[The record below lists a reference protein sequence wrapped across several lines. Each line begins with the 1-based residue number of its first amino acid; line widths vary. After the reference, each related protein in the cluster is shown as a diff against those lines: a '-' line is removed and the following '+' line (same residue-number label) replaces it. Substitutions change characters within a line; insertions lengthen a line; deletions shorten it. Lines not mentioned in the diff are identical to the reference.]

1 MAESDLVEASLP
13 APDNVKSAQSTM
25 DVAVLLLTVFVVGL
39 CTIVYELLIGSVSSY
54 FLGDSIKQFSI
65 TIGVSM
71 AAMGVG
77 TLVSRYITTQLMR
90 WFVFVEFTLGIIGG
104 LSVPLLFVAYA
115 HTDIYQPIMM
125 VIIAVIGILI
135 GLEIPLLTRIM
146 EGKFS
151 LRSNISNVL
160 SLDYFGAIVATLLF
174 PFFMLPYF
182 GIFNSSAIT
191 GCINLAVGCFNLW
204 YFRAHL
210 GLTNFRG
217 LKLIGGLAIS
227 LMVGILV
234 FSQGLMNVW
243 ESGLYEDR
251 VIHSE
256 TTPYQRIVVTKERDD
271 LRLYLNGNLQFSSID
286 EYRYH
291 EPLAHVPM
299 AVFPR
304 AEKVLILGGGEGL
317 LARELLKHK
326 GIREIIIVDLDPAI
340 SALAREHNL
349 VRKVNGDS
357 LNDPRVTVLHE
368 DAYNY
373 LKDNP
378 DYHDLIIADLPDP
391 NNTNLARLYSRE
403 FYKLVRKRLSRMGV
417 FVTQATSP
425 FFARDAFW
433 SIHNSVAAAGFHAT
447 YPFHA
452 LVPSFGDWGFVM
464 AVQTPFYIS
473 VLSLPVETRYLKEDM
488 LPSLF
493 VFPKDLEQRDVAIS
507 TLNEPEVLGY
517 YLKGWQQWR

>member
-1 MAESDLVEASLP
+1 M
-13 APDNVKSAQSTM
+13 
-25 DVAVLLLTVFVVGL
+25 LLLTVFVVGL

-54 FLGDSIKQFSI
+54 FLGDSITQFSI

-77 TLVSRYITTQLMR
+77 TLVSRYVKKQLMR

-104 LSVPLLFVAYA
+104 LSVPMLFVAYA
-115 HTDIYQPIMM
+115 YTDIYQPIMM
-125 VIIAVIGILI
+125 VIIAVIGVLI

-146 EGKFS
+146 EGNFS

-160 SLDYFGAIVATLLF
+160 SLDYFGAIAATLLF

-182 GIFNSSAIT
+182 GIFSSSAIT
-191 GCINLAVGCFNLW
+191 GCVNLAVGCFNLW

-217 LKLIGGLAIS
+217 LKLAGGLAIS
-227 LMVGILV
+227 LMLGILI
-234 FSQGLMNVW
+234 FSQSLMNAW

-271 LRLYLNGNLQFSSID
+271 LRLFLNGNLQFSSID

-291 EPLAHVPM
+291 EPLAHIPM

-317 LARELLKHK
+317 LARELLKHDS
-326 GIREIIIVDLDPAI
+326 IHEIIIVDLDPAI
-340 SALAREHNL
+340 SRLAREHTL
-349 VRKVNGDS
+349 IRKVNGNS
-357 LNDPRVTVLHE
+357 LDDPRVTVLHE

-373 LKDNP
+373 LKDHP
-378 DYHDLIIADLPDP
+378 DLHDLIIADLPDP

-425 FFARDAFW
+425 FFANEAFW
-433 SIHNSVAAAGFHAT
+433 SIHNSIAAAGFSKVQ
-447 YPFHA
+447 PFHA

-464 AVQTPFYIS
+464 AAQRLFDIDALS
-473 VLSLPVETRYLKEDM
+473 VSAKTRYLETAM

-493 VFPKDLEQRDVAIS
+493 VFPRDIEQRNVEIS
-507 TLNEPEVLGY
+507 TLNDPQVLGY
-517 YLKGWQQWR
+517 YLKGWKQWR